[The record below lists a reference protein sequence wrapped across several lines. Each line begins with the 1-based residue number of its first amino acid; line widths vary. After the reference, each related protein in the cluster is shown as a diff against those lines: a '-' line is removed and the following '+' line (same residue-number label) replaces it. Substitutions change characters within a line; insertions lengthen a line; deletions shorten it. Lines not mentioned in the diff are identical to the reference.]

1 MVAWFIPPEWLRATD
16 SPPRTILEAAHFT
29 AALAAREDHHIA
41 HSNIPLIIH
50 QTWKNT
56 QVESWTESIA
66 EGVEKWLTYATRG
79 GNESMAYFLWLDEG
93 CEGVVESEPSI
104 RDMVE
109 ALPLKVEKSDV
120 FRVLVLNL
128 IGGVVSLPFFLLL
141 LSSFF
146 FLLSSFFFL
155 LSSFF
160 FLLSS
165 FFFLWGN
172 TAKWHNGNSTVL
184 PPSLLFTPPLERSEP
199 GGLGACPHKKDRRG
213 AKDAPLAL
221 RGRLPSRPSFSP
233 FPQASTNTTPVTV
246 RRHRHAPPPRPRPP
260 GAPPRPPPRDR
271 PPHNPRLRP
280 PLKPHAHLP
289 LVGDRRR

>member
-160 FLLSS
+160 GGILRNGTTETLQFYPLLFSSPLLSS
-165 FFFLWGN
+165 AASPGVWGLAPIKKIEGARK
-172 TAKWHNGNSTVL
+172 TLRW
-184 PPSLLFTPPLERSEP
+184 PS
-199 GGLGACPHKKDRRG
+199 GGDCRRG
-213 AKDAPLAL
+213 RPF
-221 RGRLPSRPSFSP
+221 LPSPKH
-233 FPQASTNTTPVTV
+233 QLTQ
-246 RRHRHAPPPRPRPP
+246 
-260 GAPPRPPPRDR
+260 
-271 PPHNPRLRP
+271 
-280 PLKPHAHLP
+280 PL
-289 LVGDRRR
+289 

>member
-1 MVAWFIPPEWLRATD
+1 MIAWFIPPEWLRATD

-128 IGGVVSLPFFLLL
+128 IGGVVSLPFF
-141 LSSFF
+141 FF
-146 FLLSSFFFL
+146 FLLSL
-155 LSSFF
+155 
-160 FLLSS
+160 
-165 FFFLWGN
+165 GD
-172 TAKWHNGNSTVL
+172 TAKWHNGNSTVSPPLSSSHPSSRAQRARGFGGL
-184 PPSLLFTPPLERSEP
+184 PP
-199 GGLGACPHKKDRRG
+199 
-213 AKDAPLAL
+213 
-221 RGRLPSRPSFSP
+221 
-233 FPQASTNTTPVTV
+233 
-246 RRHRHAPPPRPRPP
+246 
-260 GAPPRPPPRDR
+260 
-271 PPHNPRLRP
+271 
-280 PLKPHAHLP
+280 
-289 LVGDRRR
+289 

>member
-1 MVAWFIPPEWLRATD
+1 MVAWFIPPEWLRSTD

-29 AALAAREDHHIA
+29 ASLAAREDHHIA

-56 QVESWTESIA
+56 QVDTWTESIA

-128 IGGVVSLPFFLLL
+128 IGGVVSLPFFFLFLLSLGEQCEMAQRQLCSFTPLLFSPTL
-141 LSSFF
+141 LSSVA
-146 FLLSSFFFL
+146 SPGV
-155 LSSFF
+155 
-160 FLLSS
+160 
-165 FFFLWGN
+165 WGLAPIKKREGKRM
-172 TAKWHNGNSTVL
+172 TLRW
-184 PPSLLFTPPLERSEP
+184 PS
-199 GGLGACPHKKDRRG
+199 GGDCRRG
-213 AKDAPLAL
+213 RPFSSSHSILTQPL
-221 RGRLPSRPSFSP
+221 
-233 FPQASTNTTPVTV
+233 
-246 RRHRHAPPPRPRPP
+246 
-260 GAPPRPPPRDR
+260 
-271 PPHNPRLRP
+271 
-280 PLKPHAHLP
+280 
-289 LVGDRRR
+289 